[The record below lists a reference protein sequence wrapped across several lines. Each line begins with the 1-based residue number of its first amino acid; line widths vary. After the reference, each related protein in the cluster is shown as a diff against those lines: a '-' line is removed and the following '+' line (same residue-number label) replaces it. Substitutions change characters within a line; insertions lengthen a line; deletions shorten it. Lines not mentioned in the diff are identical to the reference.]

1 MIFYVTFFYFQFRG
15 FFPYFSSLSFP
26 FFFLQF
32 LHFSKQDHHGS
43 QKRKTYVKNLTNH
56 YFFGRWANKF
66 CTHLQKHVLIFFEK
80 KLCKKI
86 QQIMAFLAHMLINFV
101 PTLKKNI
108 LKNLKKKKLLTFFCR
123 PIMAFW
129 VHGLTNVQLN
139 SNTYL

>member
-1 MIFYVTFFYFQFRG
+1 
-15 FFPYFSSLSFP
+15 
-26 FFFLQF
+26 
-32 LHFSKQDHHGS
+32 
-43 QKRKTYVKNLTNH
+43 
-56 YFFGRWANKF
+56 
-66 CTHLQKHVLIFFEK
+66 
-80 KLCKKI
+80 
-86 QQIMAFLAHMLINFV
+86 MAFLAHMLINFV